1 MAAETS
7 RLTTCLRRFLPLLGA
22 LPLIL
27 VLGLW
32 QGVGPALGALAMA
45 FLLGPL
51 LLAARKSLRQVT
63 VVRQALD
70 ACAAGGR
77 PAKLPVL
84 GGPDAAS
91 LTRAFNALGES
102 LGPRL
107 EGLRQ
112 SEARLL
118 ALANGAYGIEAW
130 LNPGGRLVWIN
141 PSVERLT
148 GHQIRDCILA
158 PDAVDLLVYEK
169 DRRPVRE
176 ALARALQ
183 GKGSETLDARLQCTD
198 GQVLWVGLDWLP
210 LAEVQ
215 GQPQGVRLS
224 MSQIGARKQAEMKL
238 LETVIELR
246 RAQALHELYLRKS
259 DEERQ
264 RLVALLDV
272 LKIGVLLFDT
282 DHRLVRCNQ
291 TFLQIMGFP
300 PDENLVGVRD
310 TVILERSAKLFADP
324 VRYRHRLEA
333 IKVGVESASPFELR
347 LTDGRLLS
355 ELTVPVPG
363 ASPGSTTGRVW
374 LYEDVTESRQTA
386 ERLTHL
392 ADRDPLTNL
401 LNRRRFHEDLERML
415 AESRRRNSPVGLLML
430 DLDGFKA
437 INDTYGHHAGDEVL
451 TTLANQVGGTVRRNE
466 MFFRLGGDEFAI
478 LAPDSGEIEMIGLAR
493 RVSSLIVDMRWLFGG
508 QENRVTASLGIAIYP
523 RDAHSAEELVARA
536 DHAMYQAK
544 SSGRNAWVV
553 YVGESGR
560 AVNGER

>member
-1 MAAETS
+1 MATEPS
-7 RLTTCLRRFLPLLGA
+7 RLGFCLRRFLPLVA
-22 LPLIL
+22 ALIL
-27 VLGLW
+27 ILALGWGLGL
-32 QGVGPALGALAMA
+32 VPALGALAMGL
-45 FLLGPL
+45 LLGPL
-51 LLAARKSLRQVT
+51 LLAARKSLRQAS
-63 VVRQALD
+63 VVRQALE
-70 ACAAGGR
+70 ACAAGAL
-77 PAKLPVL
+77 PAKLPVA
-84 GGPDAAS
+84 GGPDAAN

-112 SEARLL
+112 GEARL
-118 ALANGAYGIEAW
+118 AVLANVAYGIEAW
-130 LNPGGRLVWIN
+130 LNPKGRLVWIN
-141 PSVERLT
+141 DSVERLT
-148 GHQIRDCILA
+148 GHAVRDCILA
-158 PDAVDLLVYEK
+158 PDPVDLLVYEK
-169 DRRPVRE
+169 DRRHVRE

-183 GKGSETLDARLQCTD
+183 GKGSETLDVRLQCTD

-210 LAEVQ
+210 LADVPGQQQ
-215 GQPQGVRLS
+215 GQQQGRPQGVRLS

-238 LETVIELR
+238 LETVTELR
-246 RAQALHELYLRKS
+246 RTQALHELYLRKS

-272 LKIGVLLFDT
+272 LKMGVLLFDT

-300 PDENLVGVRD
+300 LDENLVGVRD
-310 TVILERSAKLFADP
+310 TVILERSAKLFAEP
-324 VRYRHRLEA
+324 LRYRHRLEA
-333 IKVGVESASPFELR
+333 LKAGVESASPFELR
-347 LTDGRLLS
+347 LTDGRLLA

-363 ASPGSTTGRVW
+363 ATPGSLTGRVW

-523 RDAHSAEELVARA
+523 RDAHSAEELVAHA

-553 YVGESGR
+553 Y
-560 AVNGER
+560 AGER